1 MALGARGALGAVKD
15 EIVLGNEKGPRAIQ
29 SEIALESEKQHE
41 EWGGHELSFM
51 WNSTE
56 ERGDPG
62 TMPGEVVLGLRGGP
76 GAALGDVVLEG
87 EMQRDYP

>member
-41 EWGGHELSFM
+41 E
-51 WNSTE
+51 
-56 ERGDPG
+56 
-62 TMPGEVVLGLRGGP
+62 
-76 GAALGDVVLEG
+76 
-87 EMQRDYP
+87 